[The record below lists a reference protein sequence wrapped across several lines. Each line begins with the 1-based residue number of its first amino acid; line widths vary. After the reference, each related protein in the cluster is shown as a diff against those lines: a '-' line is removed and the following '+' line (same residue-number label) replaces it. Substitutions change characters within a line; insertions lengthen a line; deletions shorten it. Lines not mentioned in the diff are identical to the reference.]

1 MPDFDVA
8 ALSSVTGA
16 QLKFWV
22 DQANTAAGRKA
33 LTKSGRVDD
42 LRQRLAAHY
51 HLDLMAAAPAVAPTT
66 PSPSTTLAIQNC
78 QWNALCDL
86 GDEWDECTR
95 MSKPF
100 LLCALSPA
108 MSELVG
114 WSPSAHIVIATPG
127 TTLTMT
133 PQAAT
138 GTSALPLLALPTQ
151 THGPSEDHAILQAC
165 QLELDA
171 LSRASS
177 LHEVVEQVEE
187 GWVQQIRDKYGPRK
201 GRPPNLLWENIKSTV
216 NWQEQLYAQLER
228 EFAGERERFFNFFTH
243 QPRNE
248 LASSSSK
255 GKHKA
260 SGESLFPL
268 RKVVEAIPRR
278 DRDLAGERL
287 RDVYRDNA
295 GDFSE
300 VKWHEHWGS
309 MNSWEVWR
317 AMGMEKID

>member
-1 MPDFDVA
+1 M
-8 ALSSVTGA
+8 G
-16 QLKFWV
+16 
-22 DQANTAAGRKA
+22 
-33 LTKSGRVDD
+33 
-42 LRQRLAAHY
+42 
-51 HLDLMAAAPAVAPTT
+51 
-66 PSPSTTLAIQNC
+66 
-78 QWNALCDL
+78 
-86 GDEWDECTR
+86 
-95 MSKPF
+95 
-100 LLCALSPA
+100 
-108 MSELVG
+108 
-114 WSPSAHIVIATPG
+114 
-127 TTLTMT
+127 
-133 PQAAT
+133 
-138 GTSALPLLALPTQ
+138 LPTQ
-151 THGPSEDHAILQAC
+151 IHGLSEDRAVLQAS

-177 LHEVVEQVEE
+177 LHEVVEQVKE
-187 GWVQQIRDKYGPRK
+187 GRVQQIRDKYGPRK
-201 GRPPNLLWENIKSTV
+201 GRPPHPLWENIKGTV
-216 NWQEQLYAQLER
+216 NRRERLYAQLKK
-228 EFAGERERFFNFFTH
+228 EFAGERERFFDFFTP
-243 QPRNE
+243 QPRDE
-248 LASSSSK
+248 SASSSK